1 MKKIRT
7 GILTG
12 TKDGTVTQREKEHAA
27 LARRAA
33 AEGMVLL
40 QNKNHFLPLSKNNP
54 VALYGSGVYK
64 TIKAGQA
71 QAM

>member
-40 QNKNHFLPLSKNNP
+40 QNKNHFLPL
-54 VALYGSGVYK
+54 K
-64 TIKAGQA
+64 TIR
-71 QAM
+71 